1 MKTTLETTILSNLN
15 LSAKSTNFLKDKNM
29 TNKIQKLNQQ
39 IEQIKSLNEAIC
51 YQEKEIKLAI
61 DTFQCSEKIKRFL
74 FRATEYYVRDASR
87 EIDVLDEL
95 LHSEDLNLQNLKE
108 GSTINV
114 NAFCK
119 FKYCKKA
126 SKNLNKDETRLILK
140 FKRGTHEIH
149 IICNQNQ
156 VVTRIFY

>member
-1 MKTTLETTILSNLN
+1 
-15 LSAKSTNFLKDKNM
+15 M
-29 TNKIQKLNQQ
+29 TNKIKKLNQQ
-39 IEQIKSLNEAIC
+39 IKQIKSLNEAIC
-51 YQEKEIKLAI
+51 YQEKEIKLI
-61 DTFQCSEKIKRFL
+61 IHTFQCSEKIKRFL
-74 FRATEYYVRDASR
+74 FRATEYYVRDASK

-114 NAFCK
+114 NTFCK

-140 FKRGTHEIH
+140 YKRGNHEIH

>member
-1 MKTTLETTILSNLN
+1 
-15 LSAKSTNFLKDKNM
+15 M

-39 IEQIKSLNEAIC
+39 IEKIKSLKEELIS
-51 YQEKEIKLAI
+51 QEEEIKSFI
-61 DTFQCSEKIKRFL
+61 ETFQCSAKIKSFL
-74 FRATEYYVRDASR
+74 SRATEYYVEDASR
-87 EIDVLDEL
+87 ETDILNEL

-119 FKYCKKA
+119 FKYCKK
-126 SKNLNKDETRLILK
+126 SIKNLNKDETRLILK
-140 FKRGTHEIH
+140 YKRGNHEIH